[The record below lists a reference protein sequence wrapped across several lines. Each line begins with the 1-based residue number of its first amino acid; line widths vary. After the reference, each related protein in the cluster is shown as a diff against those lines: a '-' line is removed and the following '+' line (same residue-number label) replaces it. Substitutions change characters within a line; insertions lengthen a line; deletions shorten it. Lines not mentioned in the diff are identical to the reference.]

1 MKLQFIF
8 TIFATALILLTFGC
22 AHMSD
27 PCDNKLL
34 KRIPSPDGNLIL
46 ATYHRE
52 CSSKVYTTAAVEKPG
67 GFLQSRGEVIC
78 YLMSWGDRHPIEA
91 EWKGENNIFIHT
103 SDSLEKFD
111 FEGSKESCGSI
122 KIDYSVQF
130 RNEQQKTN
138 NSEVVSKMK
147 KALSDVEPCITSYY
161 KAAYSSNDPAG
172 DVNKMINNGEHRS
185 AVEDI
190 LGYAYS
196 AGCPIS
202 PITYDTYKE
211 LSDTFDLKPHYL
223 ERVTSLVKH

>member
-1 MKLQFIF
+1 MKIQSNLI
-8 TIFATALILLTFGC
+8 IIATILLFLTIGC

-52 CSSKVYTTAAVEKPG
+52 CSSKVYTTAALEKPA
-67 GFLQSRGEVIC
+67 GFLRSRGEIVC
-78 YLMSWGDRHPIEA
+78 YVMSWGDRHSVEA
-91 EWKGENNIFIHT
+91 QWKDQNNIFIST
-103 SDSLEKFD
+103 SDRLQKFD

-130 RNEQQKTN
+130 RNEQQKTD
-138 NSEVVSKMK
+138 NSEVISKMK
-147 KALSDVEPCITSYY
+147 KALSDIEPCITSYY
-161 KAAYSSNDPAG
+161 KSANPNNDVAG
-172 DVNKMINNGEHRS
+172 YVNKLINNGEHRS
-185 AVEDI
+185 AVENI
-190 LGYAYS
+190 LGYAEG

-202 PITYDTYKE
+202 PATYDNFRE

-223 ERVTSLVKH
+223 ERVAPLIKK